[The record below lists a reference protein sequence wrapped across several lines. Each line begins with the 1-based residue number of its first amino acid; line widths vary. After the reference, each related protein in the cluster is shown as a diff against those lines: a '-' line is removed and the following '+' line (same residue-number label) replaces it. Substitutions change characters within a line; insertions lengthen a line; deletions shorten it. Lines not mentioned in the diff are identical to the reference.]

1 MRRVLVIV
9 AAAAVVPVLGAC
21 GGTTSGTAT
30 TSTSAVEV
38 ALWNPCTEIPDDL
51 LSDAGVDPAKKE
63 SGVAGVHQS
72 GWEICTWEGRQYFLA
87 VYSSRRTVQE
97 IREKPGNVAFR
108 DVSIGG
114 RQGVEYR
121 VEGASMNLN
130 CDIVFAA
137 DQGMVSL
144 RVGNRASA
152 DNHED
157 PCMLAN
163 DIAEMLVPVFPA

>member
-30 TSTSAVEV
+30 TSTSAAEV

-51 LSDAGVDPAKKE
+51 LRQAGVDPAVVE

-72 GWEICTWEGRQYFLA
+72 GWEICTWRGPTYSMA
-87 VYSSRRTVQE
+87 VYSSTRSVQE
-97 IREKPGNVAFR
+97 IREKPGNTDFR
-108 DVSIGG
+108 DVQIGG

-121 VEGASMNLN
+121 VAGASRDLD
-130 CDIVFAA
+130 CDIVFPAS
-137 DQGMVSL
+137 QGMVSI
-144 RVGNRASA
+144 RIGNSA
-152 DNHED
+152 LVDNPQD
-157 PCMLAN
+157 PCRLVNKA
-163 DIAEMLVPVFPA
+163 AEILVPVLPA

>member
-51 LSDAGVDPAKKE
+51 LRRVGVDPAKEE
-63 SGVAGVHQS
+63 SGIAGVHQS
-72 GWEICTWEGRQYFLA
+72 GWEICTWEGRQYFLT

-97 IREKPGNVAFR
+97 IREKPGNVGFR

-114 RQGVEYR
+114 RPGLEYR
-121 VEGASMNLN
+121 VEGASMNLE
-130 CDIVFAA
+130 CDIIFDAE
-137 DQGMVSL
+137 QGMVSL
-144 RVGNRASA
+144 QVGNRASA

-157 PCMLAN
+157 PCMLVN
-163 DIAEMLVPVFPA
+163 NIAETMVPAFPA